1 MLHAANIHVE
11 GKEFIVKKLLCAV
24 TLGVALAASAGA
36 QAADK
41 VATVDLSQVFQKSPQ
56 RATITKQLE
65 SEFQGRA
72 AELRSQHDKIQQEMQ
87 DLQRNAPTMKAS
99 ERSKKEKQIDSERN
113 AFQAKADAFEKDN
126 QTRQVQERY
135 KLLEKIQTAV
145 QSVAKSGG
153 YDLVLNS
160 QAVLYSGSDVKDITD
175 EVAKQVK

>member
-1 MLHAANIHVE
+1 MLRTANIHVE

-56 RATITKQLE
+56 RAAISKQLE

-72 AELRSQHDKIQQEMQ
+72 TELRSQHDKIQQEMQ

-99 ERSKKEKQIDSERN
+99 ERNKKEKQIESERN

-126 QTRQVQERY
+126 QTRQVQERN
-135 KLLEKIQTAV
+135 KLLEK
-145 QSVAKSGG
+145 SR
-153 YDLVLNS
+153 LPFS
-160 QAVLYSGSDVKDITD
+160 QLPKAADMTWS
-175 EVAKQVK
+175 

>member
-1 MLHAANIHVE
+1 
-11 GKEFIVKKLLCAV
+11 
-24 TLGVALAASAGA
+24 
-36 QAADK
+36 
-41 VATVDLSQVFQKSPQ
+41 
-56 RATITKQLE
+56 
-65 SEFQGRA
+65 
-72 AELRSQHDKIQQEMQ
+72 MQ

-126 QTRQVQERY
+126 QTRQVQERN